1 MTREMLIKEELKK
14 RNMTQAE
21 FAQKLKLRPSVL
33 NQYIKNKFESKNIK
47 AQIEE
52 ILNIEL

>member
-47 AQIEE
+47 AQIEQ

>member
-14 RNMTQAE
+14 RNITQAE
-21 FAQKLKLRPSVL
+21 FASKLSIRPSVL

-47 AQIEE
+47 TQIEQ

>member
-33 NQYIKNKFESKNIK
+33 NQYIKTN
-47 AQIEE
+47 
-52 ILNIEL
+52 LNPKTLKHKLKKY

>member
-47 AQIEE
+47 TRIEQ

>member
-1 MTREMLIKEELKK
+1 MTREMLIKEELK
-14 RNMTQAE
+14 RLNITQAE
-21 FAQKLKLRPSVL
+21 FAQKLKLRPSIL